1 MIDMNEL
8 KCYRDCKGIEN
19 HLHVYLYK
27 GNPQED
33 IRPLDPSP
41 FLPHGSNE
49 PPSVHDLPKAGQQ
62 ACQTWSEKTRKC
74 SSTSHA
80 VEFRVSFEM
89 ELTESKQTIY
99 RQAVANTADVHR
111 DEVNI
116 SNLAVLEDDDELSEP
131 VRRVAG
137 NETVEFDT
145 IVAAANN
152 RHPSPPLPPPPPP
165 PPPLPPL
172 PPLPPPPLSSFLI
185 VACRLMPTGGVN
197 SPLLSCSALPSA
209 DEIRGVAPR

>member
-1 MIDMNEL
+1 LIQVCAGQPIASMINMNEFG
-8 KCYRDCKGIEN
+8 CYCKGITN

-27 GNPQED
+27 GNPAED

-41 FLPHGSNE
+41 FVRHGSNE
-49 PPSVHDLPKAGQQ
+49 PPSAHDPPKAGQHVCKWPTTEPVYGPP
-62 ACQTWSEKTRKC
+62 AAPTSC
-74 SSTSHA
+74 SSTSHT

-111 DEVNI
+111 DEVSI
-116 SNLAVLEDDDELSEP
+116 SNLAVLEDGYELSEP

-137 NETVEFDT
+137 NESVEFDT

-152 RHPSPPLPPPPPP
+152 RHLPLPC
-165 PPPLPPL
+165 LPRRRR
-172 PPLPPPPLSSFLI
+172 
-185 VACRLMPTGGVN
+185 RLLV
-197 SPLLSCSALPSA
+197 LLSLL
-209 DEIRGVAPR
+209 